1 MSLWGTFGK
10 FQSGSNWFL
19 CHITSCRFFFF
30 KLLFRFTVWQRSV
43 SACTSQNAGELCR
56 QFSPVLHRQ
65 VHSQL
70 WAIWGE
76 HSNSTQ
82 GGPGLERECV
92 VTVQTAKPA
101 CHLRSNIA
109 TTLYFKEAYCLEPF
123 VFYSCRRVKKY
134 VPMFCHLNL
143 AAFHAFF

>member
-1 MSLWGTFGK
+1 MGNFIQAQNGFFAHHFLHIFLN
-10 FQSGSNWFL
+10 FCSGSQCGRGQFQHAPTKMQL
-19 CHITSCRFFFF
+19 
-30 KLLFRFTVWQRSV
+30 K
-43 SACTSQNAGELCR
+43 LCR

-82 GGPGLERECV
+82 GRPGL
-92 VTVQTAKPA
+92 TVQTAKPA

-109 TTLYFKEAYCLEPF
+109 TTLYFKEAYCFKPF
-123 VFYSCRRVKKY
+123 VFCSCWRVK
-134 VPMFCHLNL
+134 NL
-143 AAFHAFF
+143 YPRSVISIWLYSMLSFKG

>member
-1 MSLWGTFGK
+1 MGNFIQAQNG
-10 FQSGSNWFL
+10 FFAHHFL
-19 CHITSCRFFFF
+19 LFFF

-43 SACTSQNAGELCR
+43 SACTNQNAAELCR

-76 HSNSTQ
+76 HSNSTR
-82 GGPGLERECV
+82 GRPGL
-92 VTVQTAKPA
+92 TVQTAKPA

-109 TTLYFKEAYCLEPF
+109 TTLYFKEAYCFKPF
-123 VFYSCRRVKKY
+123 VFCSCWRVK
-134 VPMFCHLNL
+134 NL
-143 AAFHAFF
+143 YPRKVISIWLYSMLSFKG

>member
-10 FQSGSNWFL
+10 FHSGSEWFL
-19 CHITSCRFFFF
+19 CTSLPAYFF

-43 SACTSQNAGELCR
+43 SACTNQNAAELCR

-76 HSNSTQ
+76 HSNSTH
-82 GGPGLERECV
+82 GRPGLERECE
-92 VTVQTAKPA
+92 VTVKTAKPA

-109 TTLYFKEAYCLEPF
+109 TTLYFKEAYCFKPF
-123 VFYSCRRVKKY
+123 VFCSCWRVK
-134 VPMFCHLNL
+134 NL
-143 AAFHAFF
+143 YPRSVISIWLYSMLSFKG

>member
-1 MSLWGTFGK
+1 MGNFIQAQNG
-10 FQSGSNWFL
+10 FFAHHFL
-19 CHITSCRFFFF
+19 HIFF

-43 SACTSQNAGELCR
+43 SACTNQNAAELCR

-82 GGPGLERECV
+82 GRPGL
-92 VTVQTAKPA
+92 TVQTAKPA

-109 TTLYFKEAYCLEPF
+109 TTLYFKEAYCFKPF
-123 VFYSCRRVKKY
+123 VFCSCWRVK
-134 VPMFCHLNL
+134 NL
-143 AAFHAFF
+143 YPRSVISIWLYSMLSFKG